1 MSEDETGGNRNQS
14 SPGEG
19 RSGLS
24 LSREESENRSAR
36 TRSRRSPG
44 VYGKLQHA
52 VRAPESVVT
61 RWFIPLAGLV
71 VVLLIV
77 NVAMHLSRGGELDAV
92 KREVAALRS
101 QAEASNIGG
110 LSAEIN
116 RLAARVEGLSA
127 QLTDTDKLNTDL
139 KTLEAEV
146 SRQNEAIEAFSSR
159 MDELEQATSG
169 SSSGEPSTS
178 PSGQASQGAGDGSW
192 VVNLITVADG
202 EAAEQ
207 VQKGLAEAGFEA
219 RIVPVT
225 IDGKSLQRVVVG
237 GFESF
242 EAATSA
248 APAMKE
254 HLELSDDPWIT
265 RE

>member
-1 MSEDETGGNRNQS
+1 MSEDEPGGNRNQGF
-14 SPGEG
+14 PGEG

-36 TRSRRSPG
+36 ARSRRSPG
-44 VYGKLQHA
+44 IYGKLQQA

-71 VVLLIV
+71 IVLLVV
-77 NVAMHLSRGGELDAV
+77 NVAMHLSGGGELDTV

-101 QAEASNIGG
+101 QVEASNIDG
-110 LSAEIN
+110 LSAEID
-116 RLAARVEGLSA
+116 RLAARLEGLST
-127 QLTDTDKLNTDL
+127 QLPDTDGLNADL
-139 KTLEAEV
+139 QALEAELT
-146 SRQNEAIEAFSSR
+146 RQDEAIETLSDR
-159 MDELEQATSG
+159 MDEREQ
-169 SSSGEPSTS
+169 SSSRSDGGEPSTT
-178 PSGQASQGAGDGSW
+178 PAGQASQQAGDGSW
-192 VVNLITVADG
+192 VVNLITVADS

-207 VQKGLAEAGFEA
+207 VQKDLAEAGFEA

-225 IDGKSLQRVVVG
+225 IDGKELRRVVVG

-242 EAATSA
+242 EAATGA

>member
-1 MSEDETGGNRNQS
+1 MSEDEPGGKRNQDF
-14 SPGEG
+14 PGEG

-36 TRSRRSPG
+36 PRSRRSPG
-44 VYGKLQHA
+44 VYGKLQQA
-52 VRAPESVVT
+52 VHAPESVVA

-71 VVLLIV
+71 IVLLIV
-77 NVAMHLSRGGELDAV
+77 NVAMHLSGGGELDAL
-92 KREVAALRS
+92 KREVAALKSR
-101 QAEASNIGG
+101 AETSNIDGM
-110 LSAEIN
+110 SAEMD
-116 RLAARVEGLSA
+116 RLAARVEGLTA
-127 QLTDTDKLNTDL
+127 QLTDIDEL
-139 KTLEAEV
+139 KANLQTLDAEIT
-146 SRQNEAIEAFSSR
+146 RQNETIEAFSGR
-159 MDELEQATSG
+159 MDELEQTSSR
-169 SSSGEPSTS
+169 SSDGESSTS
-178 PSGQASQGAGDGSW
+178 PAGEASQQAGDGSW
-192 VVNLITVADG
+192 VVNLITVADS

-225 IDGKSLQRVVVG
+225 IDGKELRRVVVG

-242 EAATSA
+242 EAATGA

>member
-1 MSEDETGGNRNQS
+1 MSEDEPGGTRNQGT
-14 SPGEG
+14 PGEG

-36 TRSRRSPG
+36 RRARRSPG
-44 VYGKLQHA
+44 VYGKLQQA
-52 VRAPESVVT
+52 VQAPESVVA

-77 NVAMHLSRGGELDAV
+77 IVAMHLSRGGELDALN
-92 KREVAALRS
+92 REVAALRA
-101 QAEASNIGG
+101 QAEASNIDG
-110 LSAEIN
+110 LSSEID
-116 RLAARVEGLSA
+116 RLAARVEGFTA
-127 QLTDTDKLNTDL
+127 QLADIDELNADL
-139 KTLEAEV
+139 QALEAEV
-146 SRQNEAIEAFSSR
+146 TQQNEAIDAVSGR
-159 MDELEQATSG
+159 MDELEQASNRSG
-169 SSSGEPSTS
+169 TGEPSTS
-178 PSGQASQGAGDGSW
+178 PAGQASQQAGDGNW
-192 VVNLITVADG
+192 VVNLITVADSA
-202 EAAEQ
+202 AAEQ
-207 VQKGLAEAGFEA
+207 VRKGLAEAGFEA

-225 IDGKSLQRVVVG
+225 IDGKALRRVVVG

-242 EAATSA
+242 EAATGA

>member
-1 MSEDETGGNRNQS
+1 MSEDEPGGKRNQGF
-14 SPGEG
+14 PGEG

-36 TRSRRSPG
+36 PRSRHSPG
-44 VYGKLQHA
+44 VYGKLQQA
-52 VRAPESVVT
+52 VHAPESVVA

-71 VVLLIV
+71 IVLLIV
-77 NVAMHLSRGGELDAV
+77 NVAMHLTGGGELDAL
-92 KREVAALRS
+92 KRDVAALRS
-101 QAEASNIGG
+101 QAETSNIDGM
-110 LSAEIN
+110 SAEMD
-116 RLAARVEGLSA
+116 RLAARVEGLTA
-127 QLTDTDKLNTDL
+127 QLTDIDELKNDLQALN
-139 KTLEAEV
+139 AEIA
-146 SRQNEAIEAFSSR
+146 RQSETIEAFSGR
-159 MDELEQATSG
+159 MDELEQTPSR
-169 SSSGEPSTS
+169 SSDGESSTS
-178 PSGQASQGAGDGSW
+178 PAGEASQQADDGGW
-192 VVNLITVADG
+192 VVNLITVADN

-207 VQKGLAEAGFEA
+207 VRKGLAEAGFEA

-225 IDGKSLQRVVVG
+225 IDGKELRRVVVG

-242 EAATSA
+242 EAATGA